1 MPLKFKPGD
10 KFPSLSLPDHSGQ
23 ETTIE
28 DLAAG
33 APLILTFYRGG
44 W

>member
-10 KFPSLSLPDHSGQ
+10 TFPSLSLPDHTGQ
-23 ETTIE
+23 KTTIE
-28 DLAAG
+28 EVAAG
-33 APLILTFYRGG
+33 TPLILTFYRGA